1 METITINVGK
11 YRFDIIDETFSL
23 GEQIYSRIFKIGGND
38 LDCVH
43 ISIRYD
49 KNQPVSAHINFG
61 EFHLCTIK
69 TPTLS
74 AVMSEQGG
82 ADCAFEIRN
91 GVHVCISDVLLERKK
106 YITMVK
112 TLLSVFHIKIPT
124 ITELSFDDHSNI
136 ECTTNVYPVSLYYFS
151 IAFNG
156 ETWYE
161 NIFNARQKD
170 VNKHTEYKEKINKLL
185 YLEEEK
191 TNTHFIRFLQISC
204 PPGELFDELE
214 KYYIVSKTFGDFF
227 TSIPEI
233 DRCRLVG
240 DWISNFM
247 RYFLEEVF
255 SYNDWIIELPAV
267 STYNIQK
274 YYCPDYQ
281 IFHNTTYYGLG
292 VSVLDV

>member
-1 METITINVGK
+1 METITIKVGK
-11 YRFDIIDETFSL
+11 YRFEIIDETLSVDD
-23 GEQIYSRIFKIGGND
+23 QIYSRVFKILGNVS
-38 LDCVH
+38 DCVH

-61 EFHLCTIK
+61 E
-69 TPTLS
+69 S
-74 AVMSEQGG
+74 NA
-82 ADCAFEIRN
+82 
-91 GVHVCISDVLLERKK
+91 CISDVLLERTK

-112 TLLSVFHIKIPT
+112 TLLSVFHVKIPT
-124 ITELSFDDHSNI
+124 ITELSFEDYSNI
-136 ECTTNVYPVSLYYFS
+136 ECTTNVYPISLYYFS

-161 NIFNARQKD
+161 NMFNARQKD
-170 VNKHTEYKEKINKLL
+170 FNKHAECKEKIKKLL

-191 TNTHFIRFLQISC
+191 TNISFIRFLQISY

-214 KYYIVSKTFGDFF
+214 KYYSTSNTFGDFF
-227 TSIPEI
+227 TSIPEL

-247 RYFLEEVF
+247 RYFLKDVF

-267 STYNIQK
+267 YTYNQK
-274 YYCPDYQ
+274 YYCPEYQ
-281 IFHNTTYYGLG
+281 IFHNRTYYGLG
-292 VSVLDV
+292 VSALDV

>member
-11 YRFDIIDETFSL
+11 YRFEIIDETFYL
-23 GEQIYSRIFKIGGND
+23 GDQIYSRIFKIWGNV
-38 LDCVH
+38 LDYVH

-49 KNQPVSAHINFG
+49 KNQPVSARINFG
-61 EFHLCTIK
+61 EF
-69 TPTLS
+69 
-74 AVMSEQGG
+74 
-82 ADCAFEIRN
+82 N
-91 GVHVCISDVLLERKK
+91 VCISDVLLERKK

-136 ECTTNVYPVSLYYFS
+136 ECTTNVYPVSLFYFS
-151 IAFNG
+151 VAFNG

-170 VNKHTEYKEKINKLL
+170 VNKHTKYKEKINKLL

-247 RYFLEEVF
+247 RYFLKEVF

-267 STYNIQK
+267 STYDIQK

-281 IFHNTTYYGLG
+281 IYHNRTYYGLG
-292 VSVLDV
+292 VSALDV